1 MQVTDTHQAVK
12 EFTAA
17 GFSGGQA
24 EALSTQQER
33 TAQEIVAHLREAF
46 RAEFRP
52 EFARLETRIE
62 ATARDQLFK
71 FMAFAVALAGFSIA
85 IIKFIP

>member
-24 EALSTQQER
+24 ETLSSQQER
-33 TAQEIVAHLREAF
+33 TAQEIIAHLREA
-46 RAEFRP
+46 FRP
-52 EFARLETRIE
+52 EFARLEARIE

-71 FMAFAVALAGFSIA
+71 FMALAVALAGASIA
-85 IIKFIP
+85 IIKLIP